1 VAIRINDLA
10 RELGVKSRLILNA
23 LPDLGVDT
31 KKNHSSSLDASEAE
45 KVRDR
50 FRAEPNYRT
59 TCVAQD
65 TRESL
70 IAKGIIK
77 PAQAL
82 AVKKGESVPCR
93 SALSLNKEK
102 ALSEGHI
109 KHKKSFCTVCRR
121 EISANELLHHV
132 MQKHDGR
139 TRCVICGRQ
148 VQLRYLA
155 GHTKYHKRKRS
166 PNFTVPGRTI
176 IFTGTP
182 EPIEKRDTRIPCQQ
196 CGAKVFPHAMEL
208 HITNNHSKEKGI
220 IPLTPLE
227 ERNESF
233 ISHSAVGV
241 TCCLPCKADRNKIMG
256 KPLYGAASD
265 SRFQGI
271 PAVGEGIQQRTPC
284 RSSSRARLRVSARQS
299 AVHRETYGLPSH
311 SGRKGTVNGSR
322 TFVWRLFGW
331 SLRVVS
337 GVRRISRRAAGSNG
351 SSGAVE
357 LVKGVKGIIPKEKA
371 EHLPDMPSTQF
382 PFVVLPA
389 GHWNFREVFDY
400 YRRNSVSH
408 PRRFFE
414 QVFDWNRIEQLAK
427 LEPNLRHFGV
437 KAWFGYAVYEFSY
450 SHRVVLE
457 CPIEGNAT
465 YIISGEWKEMIHK
478 TKAELRSKYANQ
490 CTRVVHVGDW
500 LDRVSEALR
509 ASGVGPQSVAV
520 FE

>member
-1 VAIRINDLA
+1 MAIRINDLA

-23 LPDLGVDT
+23 LPHLGVDT
-31 KKNHSSSLDASEAE
+31 KKNHSSSLDASDAE

-59 TCVAQD
+59 SSVGQD
-65 TRESL
+65 IRESL
-70 IAKGIIK
+70 IAKGIIA
-77 PAQAL
+77 PGQGL
-82 AVKKGESVPCR
+82 AVKNGDPVPCR

-102 ALSEGHI
+102 ALSEAHI

-121 EISANELLHHV
+121 EISANKLLHHV

-155 GHTKYHKRKRS
+155 GHTKYHKRE
-166 PNFTVPGRTI
+166 TVPD

-208 HITNNHSKEKGI
+208 HITNNHSKEK
-220 IPLTPLE
+220 
-227 ERNESF
+227 
-233 ISHSAVGV
+233 
-241 TCCLPCKADRNKIMG
+241 
-256 KPLYGAASD
+256 
-265 SRFQGI
+265 
-271 PAVGEGIQQRTPC
+271 
-284 RSSSRARLRVSARQS
+284 
-299 AVHRETYGLPSH
+299 
-311 SGRKGTVNGSR
+311 
-322 TFVWRLFGW
+322 
-331 SLRVVS
+331 
-337 GVRRISRRAAGSNG
+337 
-351 SSGAVE
+351 
-357 LVKGVKGIIPKEKA
+357 A

-408 PRRFFE
+408 PHRFFE

-465 YIISGEWKEMIHK
+465 YIISGDWKEMIHK

-500 LDRVSEALR
+500 LDRVSEAL
-509 ASGVGPQSVAV
+509 
-520 FE
+520 